1 MSKAVLL
8 LLLLAFS
15 SCSLKYDENHSG
27 TDSSPELEFKDAD
40 YKKYED
46 NKLSTQIQAQTLEQ
60 YKDSSTYAKN
70 ARFKTWNSGGDLL
83 TEGYCALLG
92 INSDTKIYTLFNE
105 IFIDNI
111 EQNFKINA
119 ESLKWNSE
127 TKQMVSTKDG
137 NVKLTR
143 SDIEIQGSGFSASG
157 ASKSFEFTNPVTGTI
172 TTDDNESNG
181 EDFSEE

>member
-1 MSKAVLL
+1 
-8 LLLLAFS
+8 
-15 SCSLKYDENHSG
+15 
-27 TDSSPELEFKDAD
+27 
-40 YKKYED
+40 
-46 NKLSTQIQAQTLEQ
+46 
-60 YKDSSTYAKN
+60 
-70 ARFKTWNSGGDLL
+70 
-83 TEGYCALLG
+83 YCALLG
-92 INSDTKIYTLFNE
+92 IKGHTKIYTLFNE